1 VVVSEADRES
11 VLTAVNRLPERY
23 RQVVALRY
31 LLGLSEA
38 ETAETLRI
46 PAGTVKSR
54 TARALSRLERALA
67 DLIPEA
73 DNE

>member
-1 VVVSEADRES
+1 MLA
-11 VLTAVNRLPERY
+11 AGNGLPERY

-38 ETAETLRI
+38 ETAETLGI

-54 TARALSRLERALA
+54 TARALARLERALSGVIEGV
-67 DLIPEA
+67 DHE
-73 DNE
+73 

>member
-1 VVVSEADRES
+1 VVVSAADRES
-11 VLTAVNRLPERY
+11 VLAAVNGLPERY

-38 ETAETLRI
+38 ETAETLGI

-54 TARALSRLERALA
+54 TARALARLEVALSGV
-67 DLIPEA
+67 IEGVGH
-73 DNE
+73 E